1 MSITLTNLIPSPSM
15 EGTGWGTGGNS
26 SYSTTHAYV
35 GTRSLRMVGTS
46 GSPETVCNT
55 TASVPLINT
64 HTYYARVYGWQ
75 DAKTNGAAVGFYWPI
90 AEPNFNDNLP
100 VGDAGKWNLYSAVNT
115 RGSFSN
121 GSYSFRLDWNNRGA
135 AGTIYYDGCMLIDLT
150 EAFGPGNEPTKAWMD
165 ANIPF
170 VMEKLIITEQGLPD
184 GYTRY
189 DYIQSSGTQYI
200 NTGFRPNQ
208 NTRVLISY
216 NLLSTS
222 GATAPIFGA
231 RTGNGSANS
240 ASKFFWRIS
249 TTAWR
254 MDYNT
259 HNYQV
264 SGTTTGDHTVDYD
277 KNTVEIDGQLYRPFS
292 AETFQANCPLLIF
305 AGNNGGTPDSRMA
318 HLRLYSCQVYDNGT
332 LIRDFVPCAN
342 PSGTLGVYDLVGGQ
356 FYPNAGSGV
365 FTHGAEMV
373 ELLGEIM
380 PVINVATITPN
391 PTTISHSIVLSIQ
404 AVDQIVF
411 YNTEPEFI
419 YSGEFYS
426 GEAQ

>member
-150 EAFGPGNEPTKAWMD
+150 EAFGPGNEPTKAWCD
-165 ANIPF
+165 ENVPYFHGSLDLEVYPVNVISIQTASIQPNPANIN
-170 VMEKLIITEQGLPD
+170 
-184 GYTRY
+184 
-189 DYIQSSGTQYI
+189 QST
-200 NTGFRPNQ
+200 
-208 NTRVLISY
+208 
-216 NLLSTS
+216 LLSVSVSEET
-222 GATAPIFGA
+222 
-231 RTGNGSANS
+231 
-240 ASKFFWRIS
+240 KFL
-249 TTAWR
+249 TP
-254 MDYNT
+254 
-259 HNYQV
+259 V
-264 SGTTTGDHTVDYD
+264 
-277 KNTVEIDGQLYRPFS
+277 PF
-292 AETFQANCPLLIF
+292 
-305 AGNNGGTPDSRMA
+305 
-318 HLRLYSCQVYDNGT
+318 
-332 LIRDFVPCAN
+332 
-342 PSGTLGVYDLVGGQ
+342 
-356 FYPNAGSGV
+356 
-365 FTHGAEMV
+365 
-373 ELLGEIM
+373 
-380 PVINVATITPN
+380 
-391 PTTISHSIVLSIQ
+391 
-404 AVDQIVF
+404 
-411 YNTEPEFI
+411 
-419 YSGEFYS
+419 YSGEIYS